1 MTIYAVYR
9 IRKDCP
15 QCRRKVNPKQIYRV
29 ILSFESCD
37 TIKFPE
43 VVEQT
48 DKSLLEKLEIQK
60 GRLEDLEQ
68 QIKSKE

>member
-1 MTIYAVYR
+1 M
-9 IRKDCP
+9 
-15 QCRRKVNPKQIYRV
+15 NPKQIYRV

-37 TIKFPE
+37 TIKFTE